1 MNDKAKS
8 LGLKNTNFVNATGLD
23 ADNHYSTAY
32 DMAIMARELVKHEKI
47 LEFSSIYEDYLRK
60 NTENSFWLV
69 NTNKLVKFYSYI
81 DGLKTGFTDNAG
93 YCLTATGKKNN
104 MRLISVVM
112 GEDNTDNRSADT
124 LAMLDYGFNMYYTD
138 IVVSKDKSLGKVDV
152 NLGDK
157 ESVDITV
164 TSDISI
170 LNNTQENKRNIVYE
184 IDTKN
189 VNAPVKVGD
198 IIGKIKV
205 YEDGKYI
212 YEEDITVME
221 DIDKANIFKIFIR
234 NLKDILGVK
243 L

>member
-1 MNDKAKS
+1 
-8 LGLKNTNFVNATGLD
+8 
-23 ADNHYSTAY
+23 
-32 DMAIMARELVKHEKI
+32 
-47 LEFSSIYEDYLRK
+47 
-60 NTENSFWLV
+60 
-69 NTNKLVKFYSYI
+69 
-81 DGLKTGFTDNAG
+81 
-93 YCLTATGKKNN
+93 